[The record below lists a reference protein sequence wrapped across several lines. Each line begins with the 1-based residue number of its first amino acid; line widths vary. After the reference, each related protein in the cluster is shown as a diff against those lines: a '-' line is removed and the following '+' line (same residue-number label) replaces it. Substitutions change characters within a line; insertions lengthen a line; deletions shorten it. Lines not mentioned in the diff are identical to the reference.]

1 MTTPAKKPTP
11 VQTSASPAAPHPA
24 ATPAPDMDALPPG
37 GGSYTRQPDG
47 TLVPNPAA
55 DTTTPAATPLISE

>member
-11 VQTSASPAAPHPA
+11 VQTSASPAAPP
-24 ATPAPDMDALPPG
+24 PAPDMDALPPG

-47 TLVPNPAA
+47 TLVPTPAA

>member
-1 MTTPAKKPTP
+1 
-11 VQTSASPAAPHPA
+11 
-24 ATPAPDMDALPPG
+24 MDALPPG

-47 TLVPNPAA
+47 TLVPTPAA

>member
-11 VQTSASPAAPHPA
+11 VQTSASPATP
-24 ATPAPDMDALPPG
+24 PAPDMDALPPG

-47 TLVPNPAA
+47 TLVPTPAA
-55 DTTTPAATPLISE
+55 DTTTPPATPLISE

>member
-11 VQTSASPAAPHPA
+11 VQTSASPA

-47 TLVPNPAA
+47 TLVPTPAA